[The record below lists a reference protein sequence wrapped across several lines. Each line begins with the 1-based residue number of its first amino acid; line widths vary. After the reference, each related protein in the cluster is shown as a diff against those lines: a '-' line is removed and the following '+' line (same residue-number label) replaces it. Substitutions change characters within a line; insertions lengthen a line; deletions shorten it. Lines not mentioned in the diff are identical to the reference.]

1 MAMHARQFIPLI
13 DLAFL
18 SLGAVVAVLSQT
30 QLVRSLEIDVSEV
43 PPGVAAIERE
53 DLAVVSITRDGI
65 RLDGELVS
73 LDALAAAVGPR
84 LALLRVQRDVPTET
98 LVGVM
103 SALAAGGVEIRI
115 EVRPAPPGA

>member
-1 MAMHARQFIPLI
+1 MHARQFIPLI

-30 QLVRSLEIDVSEV
+30 QLVRSLEIDVSRV

-53 DLAVVSITRDGI
+53 NLAVVSITQDGLQ
-65 RLDGELVS
+65 LDGAPIT
-73 LDALAAAVGPR
+73 LDQLAGAVGPR
-84 LALLRVQRDVPTET
+84 LALLRVERNVPTET

-115 EVRPAPPGA
+115 EVRAAADGA